1 VLPVSTRRAAIPPA
15 GQRERELG
23 DERARPEPAEAPPV
37 ALLRSL
43 QQAAGNQAVGRALQR
58 KVKIAPK
65 TAWTKKDGALPA
77 MPDRFKA
84 KYQPYA
90 VEKAEALARVW
101 RDDEIE
107 DGRAFA
113 SVEEFWR
120 AVFHS
125 VITEGTADTE
135 EQPAPAW
142 SRLAAAVKQE
152 GKLTELPWASLE
164 PKSARA
170 LVAELQH
177 LPVQASSNPKSTA
190 FHANAHQ
197 KLPKKVNVP
206 DGKELRDLPP
216 DQQVKLT
223 PYVEIL
229 IPGHK
234 NDPSEIE
241 RGIIDVWDKQVY
253 LTAHYDKG
261 SFVWLSG
268 APDALVN
275 PWRMKAME
283 VRNATK

>member
-1 VLPVSTRRAAIPPA
+1 MHTRRAATRP
-15 GQRERELG
+15 GGERELA
-23 DERARPEPAEAPPV
+23 DEHQRPQASELPSV
-37 ALLRSL
+37 AFVRSL
-43 QQAAGNQAVGRALQR
+43 QQTAGNQAVARALQR

-65 TAWTKKDGALPA
+65 KGWAKALEPLPE
-77 MPDRFKA
+77 MPPRFND
-84 KYQPYA
+84 KYQPY
-90 VEKAEALARVW
+90 VVDKARDLAKTW
-101 RDDEIE
+101 REDAIE
-107 DGRAFA
+107 ENRSFA
-113 SVEEFWR
+113 SADDFWK

-125 VITEGTADTE
+125 VITEGTADTT
-135 EQPAPAW
+135 QQSTAAW
-142 SRLAAAVKQE
+142 DRLAHAVKQP
-152 GKLTELPWASLE
+152 GNVTELPWASLE

-170 LVAELQH
+170 LLAELQH
-177 LPVQASSNPKSTA
+177 LPVQASSSGKSFP
-190 FHANAHQ
+190 FHANAHN

-206 DGKELRDLPP
+206 PGRELKQLPP
-216 DQQVKLT
+216 DEQIKLT

-241 RGIIDVWDKQVY
+241 RGIIDVWSKQVY

-283 VRNATK
+283 VRKAA